1 MTILAIEFSAP
12 QRSVAVVQANVQP
25 PGAIGNWQSAIG
37 NALSEVIE
45 TDARAA
51 NALDMIEAA
60 LRQAQ
65 VEREQVDCLAVG
77 IGPGSYNGIRT
88 AIALAQGW
96 HLAGGQG
103 GARLLGISSAEC
115 VAAQAQTEA
124 IFGRVWVVMDAQR
137 NEFYLAGYEVS
148 EEGGRETEPLRLAT
162 MADVQACEKAGGTII
177 GPEVTR
183 WFPSGRLIFPHAATL
198 GRLALKRNDFVPGEQ
213 LEPIYLRQTN
223 FVKAPPPRVLPR

>member
-1 MTILAIEFSAP
+1 CVGSRLRRWVRTSAALSMTILAIEFSAP

-45 TDARAA
+45 TDARGA

-65 VEREQVDCLAVG
+65 VEREQVNCLAVG

-96 HLAGGQG
+96 
-103 GARLLGISSAEC
+103 
-115 VAAQAQTEA
+115 
-124 IFGRVWVVMDAQR
+124 
-137 NEFYLAGYEVS
+137 
-148 EEGGRETEPLRLAT
+148 
-162 MADVQACEKAGGTII
+162 
-177 GPEVTR
+177 
-183 WFPSGRLIFPHAATL
+183 
-198 GRLALKRNDFVPGEQ
+198 
-213 LEPIYLRQTN
+213 
-223 FVKAPPPRVLPR
+223 